1 MTDAAFMARA
11 FQLAE
16 RGRGRTTPNPL
27 VGAVVVSPDGVVVGQ
42 GAHERAGGAHAEVR
56 ALDAAG
62 DRARGATLYCTLEPC
77 GHQGRTGPCTERVL
91 AAGIRRVVVSC
102 EDPHPLVAGRGIA
115 FLRAHD
121 IEVEVGVGRATAERQ
136 NAPFF
141 TKVRLGR
148 PFVIL
153 KAATSLD
160 GRIAAAAGTR
170 TKLTSAEA
178 DRHAHQVRAW
188 VDAIAVGSETLL
200 VDDPLLT
207 ARGVYR
213 DRPLA
218 RVIFDRRLR
227 TPASARVLSTL
238 DHGPVIIV
246 TGVRAMGDRPD
257 EAARL
262 AAAGAT
268 VVPSEGGR
276 FAEMIAA
283 LGPFPINALLLEGGA
298 TLHGAAWDAS
308 VVDAVHLYIAPVA
321 LGPAGVA
328 FMPGRSFS
336 IPALVDPVI
345 GVYGPDTCIQGHVH
359 RAD

>member
-11 FQLAE
+11 FRLAE

-27 VGAVVVSPDGVVVGQ
+27 VGAVVVSPAGVVVGQ
-42 GAHERAGGAHAEVR
+42 GAHERAGEPHAEVH

-62 DRARGATLYCTLEPC
+62 ARARGATLYCTLEPC

-91 AAGIRRVVVSC
+91 AAGIRRVVIAI
-102 EDPHPLVAGRGIA
+102 EDPFPLVAGKGIA
-115 FLRAHD
+115 FLRAHGL
-121 IEVEVGVGRATAERQ
+121 EVDVGLGRATAERQ

-141 TKVRLGR
+141 TRVRLGR

-160 GRIAAAAGTR
+160 GRITAEAGTR
-170 TKLTSAEA
+170 TRLTSAEA
-178 DRHAHQVRAW
+178 NRHAHQVRAW
-188 VDAIAVGSETLL
+188 VDAIGIGSETLL

-207 ARGVYR
+207 VRGLYR
-213 DRPLA
+213 ERPLA

-227 TPASARVLSTL
+227 TPVAARVLSTL

-246 TGVRAMGDRPD
+246 TGAQAVRDR
-257 EAARL
+257 EGHAARL

-268 VVPSEGGR
+268 VVPSEGGQ
-276 FAEMIAA
+276 FADMLAA
-283 LGPFPINALLLEGGA
+283 LEPFPINALLLEGGA
-298 TLHGAAWDAS
+298 TLHNAAWDEA

-328 FMPGRSFS
+328 LMPGRSFS
-336 IPALVDPVI
+336 TAALADTDI
-345 GVYGPDTCIQGHVH
+345 GIYGPDTCIQGYVH
-359 RAD
+359 RVD